1 MSQLTKKAIVEATM
15 RLAHT
20 HPLNKITVRD
30 IVEECGITRN
40 TFYYHFHDIYEV
52 LEDAV
57 DEGFER
63 LKDSWKDSRVDALLS
78 LIDFCEE
85 NKKIFVNLYK
95 SIGHDIMV
103 SYVRRQLREVLLDRL
118 HALAN
123 GMEIEESDIQ
133 LISSFYEEAMVG
145 VFITWLKKDGSRES
159 PEERRAMIERIRV
172 IFQGHERFCL
182 ENCRRKAAPKD

>member
-1 MSQLTKKAIVEATM
+1 LSQLTKKAIVEATM

-182 ENCRRKAAPKD
+182 ENCRRKEAPKD

>member
-182 ENCRRKAAPKD
+182 ENCRRKEAPKD